1 MIYYRGMT
9 IYYVNTVIL
18 FFVIIPFKILS
29 KPSLLFK
36 DRKKLYNIVIYQK
49 HRYVGHLLRLKKY
62 KKALK
67 LIINLDDKLLTGKIG
82 IKKSFL
88 YSLNNEFEKA
98 TQLAQKMIT
107 LIEKTDKYNQ
117 ADKEYL
123 TFYLKDIML
132 DGEVFSKENFEKLK
146 KELVNWHI
154 DLSKVNKSL
163 MREFPIRDLGNWYD
177 YNPKDKY
184 YKDQIQK

>member
-1 MIYYRGMT
+1 MIY
-9 IYYVNTVIL
+9 IL
-18 FFVIIPFKILS
+18 KGVFAYHINSILLFIITFFKVLK
-29 KPSLLFK
+29 KPSLLSKNKHELSGVILFQK
-36 DRKKLYNIVIYQK
+36 YRNISQLIILGKYQ
-49 HRYVGHLLRLKKY
+49 
-62 KKALK
+62 KALK
-67 LIINLDDKLLTGKIG
+67 KIIKLNDKSLIGRIG

-132 DGEVFSKENFEKLK
+132 DSEVFSKENFEKLK